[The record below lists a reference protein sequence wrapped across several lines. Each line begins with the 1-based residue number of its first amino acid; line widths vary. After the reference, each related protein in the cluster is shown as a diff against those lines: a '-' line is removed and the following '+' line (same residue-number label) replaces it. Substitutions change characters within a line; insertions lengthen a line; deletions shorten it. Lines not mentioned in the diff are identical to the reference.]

1 MAHRRTWIAAAVLSL
16 GVALT
21 APHAARGQAPA
32 CELDR
37 PVRFAGLDY
46 DSAAFHTEVA
56 RFIIARG
63 YGCRTEVIP
72 GSVIPLL
79 NGLIRGDVDVNMEV
93 WKINVRE
100 IWDPAERDG
109 RVVDLG
115 VNFPDATQA
124 WYVPRY
130 LVEGDSAPA
139 KGLRSVADLPR
150 FAQLFRDPEEPSKG
164 RFYNCVPGW
173 ACEVANT
180 KKLHA
185 YGLAEHFTN
194 FRPGSGAALAAAIDS
209 ALLRRRPIVF
219 YYWGPTWLLGK
230 HADAIVTLEEPA
242 YDPAIWAEFERA
254 SDPAA
259 VRRAT
264 AYPTVPVSVA
274 ANGTF
279 ARQAPKLV
287 AFLRNYET
295 TNALVSEMLNYMQA
309 NDATAEAAAKHFL
322 RTHGAVWTRW
332 VPEDVAARVKAAL

>member
-1 MAHRRTWIAAAVLSL
+1 MAYRRAWIAAAILSL

-21 APHAARGQAPA
+21 APHAARAQAPA
-32 CELDR
+32 CEIDR
-37 PVRFAGLDY
+37 PVTFAGLDY

-56 RFIIARG
+56 RFIIGHG

-72 GSVIPLL
+72 GSTIPLL
-79 NGLIRGDVDVNMEV
+79 HGLIRGDVDVNMEV
-93 WKINVRE
+93 WKVNVRE

-130 LVEGDSAPA
+130 LVEGDGAPA
-139 KGLRSVADLPR
+139 KGLRSVTDLAR
-150 FAQLFRDPEEPSKG
+150 FAELFRDPEEPSKG

-185 YGLAEHFTN
+185 YGLAGHFTN

-209 ALLRRRPIVF
+209 ALIRRRPIVF
-219 YYWGPTWLLGK
+219 YYWAPTWLVGK
-230 HADAIVTLEEPA
+230 HAAAIVALEEPP

-254 SDPAA
+254 TDPAS
-259 VRRAT
+259 VTRAT
-264 AYPTVPVSVA
+264 AYPTVQVNVA
-274 ANGTF
+274 ANGAF
-279 ARQAPKLV
+279 ARQAPRLV
-287 AFLRNYET
+287 AFLRAYET
-295 TNALVSEMLNYMQA
+295 TSALVSEMLNYMQA

-322 RTHGAVWTRW
+322 RTRPDVWSGW
-332 VPEDVAARVKAAL
+332 VPAEVAARVKAAL

>member
-1 MAHRRTWIAAAVLSL
+1 MAHRRTGIAAILSL
-16 GVALT
+16 GAVLAIHQP
-21 APHAARGQAPA
+21 AQAQAPA

-37 PVRFAGLDY
+37 AVTFAGLDY

-56 RFIIARG
+56 RFIIRHG

-72 GSVIPLL
+72 GSTIPLL
-79 NGLIRGDVDVNMEV
+79 HGLIRGDVDVTMEV

-130 LVEGDSAPA
+130 LVEGDAAPA
-139 KGLRSVADLPR
+139 KGLRSVTDLPR
-150 FAQLFRDPEEPSKG
+150 FARLFRDPEEPSKG

-185 YGLAEHFTN
+185 YGLTGHFTN

-209 ALLRRRPIVF
+209 ALMRQRPILF

-230 HADAIVTLEEPA
+230 HAEAIVRLDEPP

-254 SDPAA
+254 ADPAS
-259 VRRAT
+259 VTRAT

-274 ANGTF
+274 ANGAF
-279 ARQAPKLV
+279 ARRAPRLV
-287 AFLRNYET
+287 AFLRAYQT
-295 TNALVSEMLNYMQA
+295 TGALVSEMLNYMQA
-309 NDATAEAAAKHFL
+309 SDATAEAAARHFL
-322 RTHGAVWTRW
+322 RTQDAIWTRW